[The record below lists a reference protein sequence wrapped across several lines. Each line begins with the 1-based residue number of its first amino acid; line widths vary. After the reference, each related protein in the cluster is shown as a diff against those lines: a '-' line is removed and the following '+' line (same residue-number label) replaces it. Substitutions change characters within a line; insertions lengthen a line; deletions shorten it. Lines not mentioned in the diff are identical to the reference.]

1 MVFSLDVRGKAS
13 DGHPMLDFFK
23 KGFNIN
29 INTKIKIMKQ
39 SHDVFSQRFK
49 GKKTPHKKEKSA
61 ATNALILK

>member
-1 MVFSLDVRGKAS
+1 MATQCLIFL
-13 DGHPMLDFFK
+13 K